1 MGQGDRSVARI
12 AELVP
17 SERGG
22 KMGRIFEKV
31 PAGARLPGSVRT
43 IVPGGTDRII
53 NRFRHDT
60 GDDSDQASISE
71 YFFFP

>member
-1 MGQGDRSVARI
+1 MIGCRVASGQC
-12 AELVP
+12 VP
-17 SERGG
+17 R
-22 KMGRIFEKV
+22 
-31 PAGARLPGSVRT
+31 
-43 IVPGGTDRII
+43 GTDRII